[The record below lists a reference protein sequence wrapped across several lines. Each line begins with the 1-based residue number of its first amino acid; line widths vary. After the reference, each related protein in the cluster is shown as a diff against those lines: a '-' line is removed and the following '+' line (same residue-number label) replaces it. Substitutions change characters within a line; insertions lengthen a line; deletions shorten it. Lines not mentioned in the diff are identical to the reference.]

1 MPLSLGFPDLTLRQ
15 NPKHHFLTSNW
26 CKQGLSINTPKWSR
40 LDNRYYV
47 SHERYQSYIQ
57 RMLQENYKFIL
68 PSSSLKPLSVK
79 YVNDVHQGISAKNC
93 SRKERGQSET
103 WVHLKSLEQK
113 MLSNKEWLA
122 FFHNIKNKQ
131 HLCGN
136 DFVQSSTL
144 PILVNNKNET
154 FKISSSVTKVF
165 DCNHKEVDTR
175 MIFPVLQQK
184 TNIAVC

>member
-1 MPLSLGFPDLTLRQ
+1 MSVMRCIKVTY
-15 NPKHHFLTSNW
+15 KE
-26 CKQGLSINTPKWSR
+26 CYKKI
-40 LDNRYYV
+40 
-47 SHERYQSYIQ
+47 I
-57 RMLQENYKFIL
+57 KFIL

-79 YVNDVHQGISAKNC
+79 YVNDVHRGFSAKNC

-136 DFVQSSTL
+136 DFVQSSKL

-154 FKISSSVTKVF
+154 FKISSIVTKVF

-175 MIFPVLQQK
+175 MILHVLQQK

>member
-1 MPLSLGFPDLTLRQ
+1 M
-15 NPKHHFLTSNW
+15 
-26 CKQGLSINTPKWSR
+26 
-40 LDNRYYV
+40 
-47 SHERYQSYIQ
+47 
-57 RMLQENYKFIL
+57 
-68 PSSSLKPLSVK
+68 
-79 YVNDVHQGISAKNC
+79 
-93 SRKERGQSET
+93 
-103 WVHLKSLEQK
+103 HLESLEQK

-136 DFVQSSTL
+136 DFVQSSKL

-165 DCNHKEVDTR
+165 DCNHKKVDTR

-184 TNIAVC
+184 TNIPVC